1 MNDGLYF
8 VDELLEVW
16 TVKMLMVT
24 SRSIKSS
31 SPSVLWNDLEM
42 SLEKSDG
49 FFISFSY
56 TASMLMSQK
65 IQVAWRQDLCLR

>member
-24 SRSIKSS
+24 GRSIKSS
-31 SPSVLWNDLEM
+31 SRSVLWNDLEM

-49 FFISFSY
+49 FFISFS
-56 TASMLMSQK
+56 
-65 IQVAWRQDLCLR
+65 